1 MQYGY
6 RVLAVLSATGLREL
20 TDCFNGEFT
29 MNFESYSDSNSSVSR
44 MSNLN
49 KLSWLYGIADNY
61 FLTDLLYS
69 NGIFK

>member
-1 MQYGY
+1 
-6 RVLAVLSATGLREL
+6 
-20 TDCFNGEFT
+20 